1 MGKIPW
7 KREWQSIP
15 VFLPEEFH
23 GQRSLLG
30 YGPWGHKE
38 LDTTEQLT
46 HTQEDIANSLYKLE
60 INTRH
65 KLLIFYKLANI
76 ANVLIK

>member
-1 MGKIPW
+1 M
-7 KREWQSIP
+7 
-15 VFLPEEFH
+15 PEEFH

-65 KLLIFYKLANI
+65 KLLIFYKLAKI